1 MRGMRT
7 ASLNG
12 LRQGWNDLLLTC
24 WRSLEELRGDYH
36 QALVDPTEATLF
48 ALAQAVE
55 QRDCQTAGHCERIAF
70 LSVALGI
77 VYGLERRDLL
87 SVYRGAYLHDI
98 GKVGIPDSI
107 LLKPGR
113 LDGGEWEVMKTHPIR
128 GVEICRHLKSLD
140 PVIPIIRHHHERWD
154 GSGYP
159 GGLAGENI
167 PPLARVVQMADIYDA
182 LRRERPYK
190 PAFTAAEA
198 IAIIDD
204 EAARGWR
211 DPALVAVLHRLYH
224 EVLSR
229 WEGVT
234 RSEWELEP
242 IRDSLSRLRGVLAV
256 KEGVQSPL
264 PAADPNSPAS
274 A

>member
-1 MRGMRT
+1 MRT
-7 ASLNG
+7 ATRSG
-12 LRQGWNDLLLTC
+12 LRQGWNDLFLTC

-77 VYGLERRDLL
+77 VYGLDRRDLL
-87 SVYRGAYLHDI
+87 CVYRGAYLHDI

-113 LDGGEWEVMKTHPIR
+113 LDAEEWEVMKTHSIR
-128 GVEICRHLKSLD
+128 GVEICRHLKTLD
-140 PVIPIIRHHHERWD
+140 PVIPIIRYHHERWD

-159 GGLAGENI
+159 DGLAGENI
-167 PPLARVVQMADIYDA
+167 PLLARVVQMADIYDA

-211 DPALVAVLHRLYH
+211 DPVLVAVLHRLYH

-242 IRDSLSRLRGVLAV
+242 IRDSLSRLRRALAP
-256 KEGVQSPL
+256 KGGIQSRPTGARSDL
-264 PAADPNSPAS
+264 PVS

>member
-7 ASLNG
+7 ASSSG
-12 LRQGWNDLLLTC
+12 FRQGWKDLLITC
-24 WRSLEELRGDYH
+24 WQSLEELRSDYR
-36 QALVDPTEATLF
+36 QELVDPTEATLF
-48 ALAQAVE
+48 ALGQAVE
-55 QRDCQTAGHCERIAF
+55 QRNCQIAGHCERMAF

-77 VYGLERRDLL
+77 VHGLERADLL

-113 LDGGEWEVMKTHPIR
+113 LDAGEWEVMRTHPVR
-128 GVEICRHLKSLD
+128 GVEICRHLKTLD

-159 GGLAGENI
+159 DGLAGENI
-167 PPLARVVQMADIYDA
+167 PLLARIVQMADIYDS
-182 LRRERPYK
+182 LRTERPYK
-190 PAFTAAEA
+190 RAFTADET
-198 IAIIDD
+198 IGIIDD
-204 EAARGWR
+204 ETSRGWR
-211 DPALVAVLHRLYH
+211 DPALGKALHRLYH
-224 EVLSR
+224 DVLSR
-229 WEGVT
+229 WDGLA

-242 IRDSLSRLRGVLAV
+242 IRQSLNRLRRALAA
-256 KEGVQSPL
+256 KGGEQSLL
-264 PAADPNSPAS
+264 PTANPNLPVS

>member
-1 MRGMRT
+1 MRT
-7 ASLNG
+7 ASSNG
-12 LRQGWNDLLLTC
+12 IRQGWNDLLLTC
-24 WRSLEELRGDYH
+24 CRSLEELRSDYH

-55 QRDCQTAGHCERIAF
+55 QRDLSTGGHCERLAF

-77 VYGLERRDLL
+77 VCGLGRRELL

-113 LDGGEWEVMKTHPIR
+113 LDPGEWEIMKTHPLR
-128 GVEICRHLKSLD
+128 GVEICRHLRSLD

-159 GGLAGENI
+159 DGLAGRSI
-167 PPLARVVQMADIYDA
+167 PLPARIVQLADIYDA
-182 LRRERPYK
+182 LRTERPYK
-190 PAFTAAEA
+190 RAFTSEET
-198 IAIIDD
+198 IGIID
-204 EAARGWR
+204 EETARGWR
-211 DPALVAVLHRLYH
+211 DPALVQIFHPLDR

-229 WEGVT
+229 WHELA

-242 IRDSLSRLRGVLAV
+242 IRESLSRLRHALAA
-256 KEGVQSPL
+256 KGGAQSLVGGDRDL
-264 PAADPNSPAS
+264 PVPA
-274 A
+274 

>member
-1 MRGMRT
+1 M
-7 ASLNG
+7 
-12 LRQGWNDLLLTC
+12 
-24 WRSLEELRGDYH
+24 
-36 QALVDPTEATLF
+36 
-48 ALAQAVE
+48 
-55 QRDCQTAGHCERIAF
+55 AF

-182 LRRERPYK
+182 LRTERPYK
-190 PAFTAAEA
+190 RAFTADETVG
-198 IAIIDD
+198 IIDD
-204 EAARGWR
+204 EMVRGWR
-211 DPALVAVLHRLYH
+211 DPALVEILHRLYH
-224 EVLSR
+224 DVLSR
-229 WEGVT
+229 WDGVT
-234 RSEWELEP
+234 RAEWELEP

>member
-55 QRDCQTAGHCERIAF
+55 QRDCQTAGHCERMAF

-182 LRRERPYK
+182 LRTERPYK
-190 PAFTAAEA
+190 
-198 IAIIDD
+198 
-204 EAARGWR
+204 R
-211 DPALVAVLHRLYH
+211 ALVEILHRLYH
-224 EVLSR
+224 DVLSR
-229 WEGVT
+229 WDGVT
-234 RSEWELEP
+234 RAEWELEP

>member
-7 ASLNG
+7 ASSSG
-12 LRQGWNDLLLTC
+12 LRQGWKDLLITC
-24 WRSLEELRGDYH
+24 WQSLEELCSDYH
-36 QALVDPTEATLF
+36 EALVDPTEATLF

-55 QRDCQTAGHCERIAF
+55 QRDCQTAGHCERMAF

-77 VYGLERRDLL
+77 VHGLDRRDLL
-87 SVYRGAYLHDI
+87 SVYRGAYLHDV

-113 LDGGEWEVMKTHPIR
+113 LDIEEWEVMKTHPVR
-128 GVEICRHLKSLD
+128 GVEICRHLKTLD

-159 GGLAGENI
+159 DRLAGESI
-167 PPLARVVQMADIYDA
+167 PLLARIVQMADIYDA

-190 PAFTAAEA
+190 RAFTAEET
-198 IAIIDD
+198 IGIIDD

-211 DPALVAVLHRLYH
+211 DPSLTKTLHRLYH

-229 WEGVT
+229 LDGVA

-242 IRDSLSRLRGVLAV
+242 IRQSLNKLRRALAG
-256 KEGVQSPL
+256 KGGASSL
-264 PAADPNSPAS
+264 RPAANPDLPVS

>member
-1 MRGMRT
+1 MRGMRA
-7 ASLNG
+7 ASSG
-12 LRQGWNDLLLTC
+12 GFRQGWKDLLLTC
-24 WRSLEELRGDYH
+24 WRSLEELRSDYH
-36 QALVDPTEATLF
+36 QALVDSTEATLF

-55 QRDCQTAGHCERIAF
+55 QRDSQTAGHCERMAF

-77 VYGLERRDLL
+77 VHGLERGDLL

-98 GKVGIPDSI
+98 GKVGVPDSI

-113 LDGGEWEVMKTHPIR
+113 LDPKEWEVMKTHPVR
-128 GVEICRHLKSLD
+128 GVEICRHLKTLD

-159 GGLAGENI
+159 DGLAGENI
-167 PPLARVVQMADIYDA
+167 PLLARIVQMADIYDA

-190 PAFTAAEA
+190 RAFTADET
-198 IAIIDD
+198 IEVIDD
-204 EAARGWR
+204 ETARGWR
-211 DPALVAVLHRLYH
+211 DPALVKTLHRLYH
-224 EVLSR
+224 DVLSR
-229 WEGVT
+229 LDGVA

-242 IRDSLSRLRGVLAV
+242 VRQSLNRLRRALAAKGAV
-256 KEGVQSPL
+256 PSLL
-264 PAADPNSPAS
+264 PAANPHLPVS